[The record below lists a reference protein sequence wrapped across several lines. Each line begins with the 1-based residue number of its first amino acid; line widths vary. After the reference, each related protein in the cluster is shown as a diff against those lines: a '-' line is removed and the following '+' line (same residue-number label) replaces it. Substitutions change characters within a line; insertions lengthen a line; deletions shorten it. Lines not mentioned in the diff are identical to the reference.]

1 MNCIQ
6 LISEKLHYLKDK
18 GIETSRF
25 ELRILMEHVL
35 QLKAGQTLDGAF
47 CDHLKKYCILAVPG
61 KGFGKQDYFRLAYC
75 VSFDSIINS
84 KEPFAKAMAEW

>member
-1 MNCIQ
+1 FYLFCKAP
-6 LISEKLHYLKDK
+6 EPKLPENKLK
-18 GIETSRF
+18 E
-25 ELRILMEHVL
+25 
-35 QLKAGQTLDGAF
+35 GQTLDGAF

-75 VSFDSIINS
+75 VSFDSIVNS